1 MVMDTLTLEKLPMGN
16 WRNSETSSFYD
27 KSHLQQVRYA
37 IRRYRTEIEGK
48 TYTFFYI
55 YDKVTNDIPTW
66 GKKMFIER
74 HYAVGTLQRYLGML
88 DKRTLNVL
96 VNEWELS
103 KITFTERTKSEL
115 RYPN

>member
-1 MVMDTLTLEKLPMGN
+1 MDTLTLEKLPYGDYK
-16 WRNSETSSFYD
+16 NSKTSSFYD

-37 IRRYRTEIEGK
+37 IRRYRTEIKGK

-55 YDKVTNDIPTW
+55 YDKVTNDIPAW
-66 GKKMFIER
+66 GEKMFIER
-74 HYAVGTLQRYLGML
+74 HYAVGTLQQYLGGL
-88 DKRTLNVL
+88 DSRALNAL

-103 KITFTERTKSEL
+103 KTTFTERTKSEL